1 MKTLLTLFGLL
12 FTLCSFGQDVDLAA
26 AKVEKVKGVYIFV
39 GSEPTNSYDF
49 VASFPA
55 KIDWEGN
62 RRKSY
67 EEVIDKANKKYST
80 FNGMIFRDTDFKK
93 VELIRF
99 TDSQV
104 TRGGIAIR
112 SKVSF
117 TKGRQVYYGE
127 VVELGTAKQGKEK
140 EKGMV
145 RYLNVFEEEK
155 VEKLKYLDMTAM
167 SEAEYEAKKTDFLN
181 NVVAKYKFSLNE
193 KVTWQKGEN
202 MLFGEIV
209 SLDNIN
215 HKGSIKHFD
224 QFGDEMISTIDYLD
238 LEKMS
243 QSDFDKYFEQQQ
255 VEIAK
260 YKFVVGEKVS
270 FVKNSIGKPK
280 AQITGEVVELNDS
293 THKASIKYADDTG
306 VEVVESVPYLDI
318 TKIVN

>member
-1 MKTLLTLFGLL
+1 MKTLLTIFGLL
-12 FTLCSFGQDVDLAA
+12 FTLSSYSQDVDLAA

-67 EEVIDKANKKYST
+67 EEVIDKANKKYSN
-80 FNGMIFRDTDFKK
+80 FNAMIFRDTDFKK
-93 VELIRF
+93 VELVRF

-117 TKGRQVYYGE
+117 TQGRQVYYGE

-167 SEAEYEAKKTDFLN
+167 SEAEYEEKKADFLN
-181 NVVAKYKFSLNE
+181 NVVAKYKFSVNE
-193 KVTWQKGEN
+193 KVTWQNAGKTA
-202 MLFGEIV
+202 FGEVV
-209 SLDNIN
+209 SLDNMN
-215 HKGSIKHFD
+215 HKASIKHND
-224 QFGDEMISTIDYLD
+224 QFGDEKVSTVDYLD
-238 LEKMS
+238 MEKMS
-243 QSDFDKYFEQQQ
+243 QSDFDKNVEQQQ

-260 YKFVVGEKVS
+260 YKFAIGDKVS
-270 FVKNSIGKPK
+270 FIKSTIGKPK
-280 AQITGEVVELNDS
+280 SQIIGEVVELNSS
-293 THKASIKYADDTG
+293 THKASIKFKDETG
-306 VEVVESVPYLDI
+306 AEIVEIVPYLDL
-318 TKIVN
+318 TKTSN